1 MAVSGPLV
9 CFGDNC
15 LDLYVA
21 PVDQIFVGGSCLNVA
36 VGLAREGVPAA
47 YVGAVG
53 DDASGR
59 AVLSALAR
67 AGVDRSHV
75 QVVANTPTALTE
87 IVLEE
92 GGERHFLRERY
103 AIYEDYAPSA
113 DDWAFLAQAR
123 HIHASRLPR
132 YVDRLLSLGEAGA
145 RVSYDFSVDPL
156 PARLEGLEVV
166 FVPHDRLPPGAEP
179 FASAH
184 ELVERGCTCAVVTL
198 GGEGSLASSA
208 TETAVTP
215 AVPLDSVVDTCGA
228 GDAFIASFIAANL
241 AGESLQVCLEKGAAA
256 GGAACTMLGAFP
268 QTALP
273 DPALK

>member
-1 MAVSGPLV
+1 MAVSAPLV

-15 LDLYVA
+15 LDLYLA

-36 VGLAREGVPAA
+36 VGLSREGLPAA

-67 AGVDRSHV
+67 AEVDASHV
-75 QVVANTPTALTE
+75 QVVSGTATAQTE

-113 DDWAFLAQAR
+113 EDWAFLAQAR

-132 YVDRLLSLGEAGA
+132 YLDRLLALGEAGA
-145 RVSYDFSVDPL
+145 RVSYDCSVDPL
-156 PARLEGLEVV
+156 PARLEGLELA

-179 FASAH
+179 LASAH
-184 ELVERGCTCAVVTL
+184 KLVERGCSCAVVTL
-198 GGEGSLASSA
+198 GAEGSLAASA

-215 AVPLDSVVDTCGA
+215 AVPLDPIVDTCGA
-228 GDAFIASFIAANL
+228 GDAFIASFIAAHL
-241 AGESLQVCLEKGAAA
+241 AGESLQLCLEKGAAA
-256 GGAACTMLGAFP
+256 GAAACTILGAFP
-268 QTALP
+268 QTAHP
-273 DPALK
+273 APALK